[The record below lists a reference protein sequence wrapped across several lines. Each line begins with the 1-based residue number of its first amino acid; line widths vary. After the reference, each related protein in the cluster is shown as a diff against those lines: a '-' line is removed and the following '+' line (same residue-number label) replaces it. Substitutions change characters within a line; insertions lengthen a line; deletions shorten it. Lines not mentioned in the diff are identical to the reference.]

1 MRKTLPFLL
10 LIGLFIHPS
19 ISWAQKLTEADIVPL
34 LSQANTY
41 AESADY
47 ESGDKLLAKALN
59 LILQYQADND
69 SLLGLT
75 YFMIS
80 KTKHLNGEWE
90 AAAPNMKRAAEY
102 YEKAYG
108 TLSSQNAD
116 AVYSLGKIYFD
127 VNEDVDSAYHYLYA
141 ALDLY
146 VQMDKKLD
154 IGWNHRA
161 IGTIQAFTKDYAGAL
176 ASCELAVEYLQAYR
190 EECEAK
196 EEPISRSYYLQIGQ
210 AYLLMAEL
218 YAAINDEERSIL
230 LAQRAWQIVE
240 EKEEVHKLMRY
251 YVLNNQAQFHAHRG
265 DYRAALASYQLLLDE
280 SEGEKA
286 PSERRVVY
294 KEMAQFYSELKEY
307 EEALDFHQQILD
319 LNTVIQAKDSLHY
332 AETYLEMAKIYRLQA
347 DYEKAERFV
356 EDAYSISTF
365 HKKQW
370 RISNAAAEKA
380 RLLDQLGKYQQAQ
393 EWMEKAITPSY
404 PPESSLEMARLLA
417 DQAKIFFHQYQQG
430 NQLERLEE
438 AEKQIDKSLSL
449 IQLFTEETF
458 KRRDFIK
465 EQLNITELAL
475 QIKLALYESQG
486 SLKLLEEGFAL
497 SESAKVN
504 TLRLTLRENQGA
516 QRAKIPA
523 EIIEQEKVL
532 KGKLAIYRERLHY
545 VAQQNQT
552 TESQRHQ
559 WQDSVFLTSTALQAL
574 KEQLE
579 REYAD
584 YYHLKYD
591 NQSISIDRIQKQLQA
606 DEALLEYFVGDEYL
620 FVFLVTPSHVHWQA
634 LEGPTAWSENLLRLR
649 NEVMAG
655 GQESEVSAFGQL
667 AHTLYQQV
675 MGKLLSELPEHIK
688 QLTIVPDG
696 LLNLLPF
703 EILFTSPG
711 TQLNSFSAAPYLLK
725 DYTLSYAYS
734 ATWLWSDWKKRKRKA
749 EKELGAF
756 AANYETYQ
764 IEQND
769 TLLAAVFQD
778 VVRSGYLPLP
788 GAEKEVQDIAAIFE
802 AEPFLRS
809 EATKSQF
816 EAVAAQYQILHLAMH
831 ALIEENAPQ
840 FSKLLFTQNTGETE
854 NGQLSAQELYNYDL
868 EADLVVLS
876 ACNTGLGKMKRG
888 EGLMSLSHAFA
899 LAGVPATV
907 MSLWK
912 IPDQTTPALM
922 VRFYQNLKDGLPKNE
937 ALRKAKLDYLQETKL
952 DQLAHPYYWAGFMLM
967 GDTKPL
973 SSSWIPTGFWY
984 GLIIILIGF
993 GLYFYFPKNRESSPS
1008 AGS

>member
-1 MRKTLPFLL
+1 MHPF
-10 LIGLFIHPS
+10 
-19 ISWAQKLTEADIVPL
+19 ISRAQNLTEAEIIPML
-34 LSQANTY
+34 HKANAY
-41 AESADY
+41 GEEADY
-47 ESGDKLLAKALN
+47 ESGDQLLGKTLK
-59 LILQYQADND
+59 LILQHQPEND

-90 AAAPNMKRAAEY
+90 AAAPNMKLAAQY
-102 YEKAYG
+102 YEKSYG
-108 TLSSQNAD
+108 TLSAQHAD
-116 AVYSLGKIYFD
+116 AIYSLGKIYFD
-127 VNEDVDSAYHYLYA
+127 VNEDIDSAYQYLYA

-176 ASCELAVEYLQAYR
+176 ASSDSAVKYLEAYR
-190 EECEAK
+190 AECEEK
-196 EEPISRSYYLQIGQ
+196 EEAVSRSYYLQIGQ

-218 YAAINDEERSIL
+218 YAEINDEERSIL

-251 YVLNNQAQFHAHRG
+251 FVLNNQAQFHAHRG

-294 KEMAQFYSELKEY
+294 KEMAQFYTELKEY

-319 LNTVIQAKDSLHY
+319 LNTVIQAQDSLHY
-332 AETYLEMAKIYRLQA
+332 AETYLEMAKIYRQQE
-347 DYEKAERFV
+347 DYDKAERFV
-356 EDAYSISTF
+356 EEAFDISTF
-365 HKKQW
+365 LDKQW
-370 RISNAAAEKA
+370 RISKAAAEKA
-380 RLLDQLGKYQQAQ
+380 RLFDQQGKYQQAK
-393 EWMEKAITPSY
+393 EWIEKAFTLSY
-404 PPESSLEMARLLA
+404 PPESSFEMAHLLA
-417 DQAKIFFHQYQQG
+417 TRAEILFHQYQVSK
-430 NQLERLEE
+430 QLSHLQA
-438 AEKQIDKSLSL
+438 AEKQIDESLQL

-458 KRRDFIK
+458 KRRDFIE
-465 EQLNITELAL
+465 EQLNLTELAL
-475 QIKLALYESQG
+475 EIKLAFYDETGNS
-486 SLKLLEEGFAL
+486 KLLEEGFAL

-516 QRAKIPA
+516 QKAKIPA
-523 EIIEQEKVL
+523 EILQQEKEL
-532 KGKLAIYRERLHY
+532 KGKLTVYRERLHY
-545 VAQQNQT
+545 LSQQSQT
-552 TESQRHQ
+552 AESQRHQ
-559 WQDSVFLTSTALQAL
+559 WQDSVFLTGTALQEL
-574 KEQLE
+574 KEKLE
-579 REYAD
+579 REYPA
-584 YYHLKYD
+584 YYRLKYD
-591 NQSISIDRIQKQLQA
+591 NQSIRVSDIQRELGS
-606 DEALLEYFVGDEYL
+606 DEALLEYFVGDENL
-620 FVFLVTPSHVHWQA
+620 FAFLITSSSAHWQA
-634 LEGPTAWSENLLRLR
+634 LSGPSNWSQDLAEFRQ
-649 NEVMAG
+649 EVLAG
-655 GQESEVSAFGQL
+655 GQKSDVKEFGQL
-667 AHTLYQQV
+667 AYGMYQKV
-675 MGKLLSELPEHIK
+675 LEPVLAKLPENIQ
-688 QLTIVPDG
+688 QLTIVADG

-703 EILFTSPG
+703 EILFTTPANELS
-711 TQLNSFSAAPYLLK
+711 SFATAPYLMQSH
-725 DYTLSYAYS
+725 TLSYAYS
-734 ATWLWSDWKKRKRKA
+734 ATWLWSDRARRKCKA

-756 AANYETYQ
+756 AANYDAYQ
-764 IEQND
+764 VQEND

-788 GAEKEVQDIAAIFE
+788 GAEKEVKDIAAIFE
-802 AEPFLRS
+802 AEPFLKS
-809 EATKSQF
+809 KATKSQF

-831 ALIEENAPQ
+831 AFIEENAPQ
-840 FSKLLFTQNTGETE
+840 FSKLLFTQNTDGEE
-854 NGQLSAQELYNYDL
+854 DGQLSAHELYNYDL
-868 EADLVVLS
+868 QADLVVLS

-937 ALRKAKLDYLQETKL
+937 ALRKAKLDYLHEAKI

-967 GDTKPL
+967 GDSKPL
-973 SSSWIPTGFWY
+973 SKSGIPVSFWFT
-984 GLIIILIGF
+984 LIIFVAGIGM
-993 GLYFYFPKNRESSPS
+993 YYYFPENRTSSPS